1 MAYSALFKLDSHD
14 LHSEAE
20 VETRLLAPLFKNL
33 GYPPIRSFQRR
44 TLSH

>member
-33 GYPPIRSFQRR
+33 GYPPFDHSKEE
-44 TLSH
+44 H